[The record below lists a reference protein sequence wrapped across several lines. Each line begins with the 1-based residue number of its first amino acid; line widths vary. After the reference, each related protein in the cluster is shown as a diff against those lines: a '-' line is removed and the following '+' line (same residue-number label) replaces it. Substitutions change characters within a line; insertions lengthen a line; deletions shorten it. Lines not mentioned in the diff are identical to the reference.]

1 MSTAIRDDDAVI
13 VAIART
19 PIGRARKGSLVD
31 VRGDEL
37 ARQVIAAVLERVPG
51 VADDDL
57 EDLMLGT
64 ADPAGEQGFNMAR
77 VVATL
82 LGNDRLPG
90 TTVNRFCA
98 SSIQTTRMAF
108 HAIRAGEG
116 DAFVVAG
123 TESVSRSAP
132 PSSAGNPAFD
142 EAGARTASAM
152 GAASTGWRDPRLD
165 GAMPDAYIQ
174 MGHTAEY
181 VARLTGITR
190 REQDAFAARSQQ
202 LAAASWEDGFFA
214 REVVA
219 VTRPDGTV
227 VDRDDS
233 VRPGTT
239 VEALAT
245 LEPVFAA
252 GGTVTA
258 GNACPLNDGASAA
271 VVVSGRYARDRGL
284 EPIVRILSTGV
295 SALSPEVMGLG
306 PVESS
311 RRALARAGLGIADL
325 DIVEINE
332 AFAVQVIAS
341 ARELGIDEERQ
352 LNPFGGSIAIGHP
365 FGATGVRLIGTL
377 LNGLRTR
384 DASLGMATL
393 CVGGGQGMAIV
404 LERLS

>member
-1 MSTAIRDDDAVI
+1 VSAVRDDDAVI

-37 ARQVIAAVLERVPG
+37 ARQVIAAVLDRVPD
-51 VADDDL
+51 VAVGDI

-82 LGNDRLPG
+82 LGFDQLPG

-98 SSIQTTRMAF
+98 SSIQTMRMAF

-116 DAFVVAG
+116 QAYLVAG
-123 TESVSRSAP
+123 TESTSRSAP
-132 PSSAGNPAFD
+132 PSSAGNSAFD
-142 EAGARTASAM
+142 AAAKRTEKAM
-152 GAASTGWRDPRLD
+152 REGGGWKDPRLN
-165 GAMPDAYIQ
+165 AEAPDAYIM

-181 VARLTGITR
+181 VARETGITR
-190 REQDAFAARSQQ
+190 DEQDAFALRSQLSAARS
-202 LAAASWEDGFFA
+202 WDDGFFA
-214 REVVA
+214 HEVVP

-227 VDRDDS
+227 VERDDS

-239 VEALAT
+239 REGLAELEA
-245 LEPVFAA
+245 VFAA

-271 VVVSGRYARDRGL
+271 VVVSGRYAAEHGL
-284 EPIVRILSTGV
+284 APLARILSTGV
-295 SALSPEVMGLG
+295 SALSPEIMGLG

-311 RRALARAGLGIADL
+311 RRALARAGLGITDL

-341 ARELGIDEERQ
+341 ARALGIDEDRQ

-365 FGATGVRLIGTL
+365 FGATGVRLVGTL
-377 LNGLRTR
+377 LNGLRAR
-384 DASLGMATL
+384 DGALGMATL
-393 CVGGGQGMAIV
+393 CVGGGQGMALV
-404 LERLS
+404 LERLI

>member
-1 MSTAIRDDDAVI
+1 MSQALRDDDAVI
-13 VAIART
+13 VSIART
-19 PIGRARKGSLVD
+19 PIGRARKGALVD

-37 ARQVIAAVLERVPG
+37 ARQVIAAVLERVPE
-51 VADDDL
+51 VAVDDI

-82 LGNDRLPG
+82 LGHDGLPG

-116 DAFVVAG
+116 DAYLVAG
-123 TESVSRSAP
+123 TESTSRSAP

-142 EAGARTASAM
+142 EAAARTAESMRA
-152 GAASTGWRDPRLD
+152 GNGWHDPRLD
-165 GAMPDAYIQ
+165 GTVPDAYIM

-181 VARLTGITR
+181 VARVTGVTR
-190 REQDAFAARSQQ
+190 GEQDAFALRSQ
-202 LAAASWEDGFFA
+202 LAAARSWEDGFFA
-214 REVVA
+214 REVVP
-219 VTRPDGTV
+219 VTLPDGTV

-233 VRPGTT
+233 VRAGTT
-239 VEALAT
+239 LEGLAE
-245 LEPVFAA
+245 LEPVFAV

-271 VVVSGRYARDRGL
+271 VVVSGRYAKERGL
-284 EPIVRILSTGV
+284 EPLARILSTGV